1 MAQLQGI
8 GESRIDGSVDFAD
21 ADTRSV
27 RLFEDPGLKI
37 RLGETIR
44 LGFPQSRFRP
54 TPRQIRLFPPLV
66 PKIAPD
72 QLLNAR
78 KLALVRGPIPQ
89 DFGSAG
95 GEEHQ
100 PPPAPHEEKQN

>member
-21 ADTRSV
+21 ADTRPV

-44 LGFPQSRFRP
+44 LGFPQSRLRP
-54 TPRQIRLFPPLV
+54 NPRQVRLFPPLV
-66 PKIAPD
+66 PEIALA
-72 QLLNAR
+72 QLLDTRELAPAR
-78 KLALVRGPIPQ
+78 GQIPQ
-89 DFGSAG
+89 DFGSASV
-95 GEEHQ
+95 EDHQ
-100 PPPAPHEEKQN
+100 